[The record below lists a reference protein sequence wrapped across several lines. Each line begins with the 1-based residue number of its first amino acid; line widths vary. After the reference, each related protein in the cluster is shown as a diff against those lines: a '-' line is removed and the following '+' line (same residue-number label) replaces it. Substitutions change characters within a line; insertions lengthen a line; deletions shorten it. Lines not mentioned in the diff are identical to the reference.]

1 MASQDSRLTAI
12 LTWRGVRTGIPEITP
27 IALYAFVLGIAFGA
41 AAQQAGLTNVEAG
54 LMSAA
59 VFSGAAQFV
68 ALDMGLDHAGLGALL
83 LAVLAVNTRH
93 VLLGAALH
101 PWFRHLGPWR
111 RFGAA
116 ALLSDAN
123 WAMAM
128 KYRAQGGNDVGVLVG
143 GGMALWI
150 CWITGTLAG
159 LTAAGELLDPKRYGL
174 DVLMLA
180 FFATV
185 LVGMWRGRTNILPW
199 TAAAVVSLLGLWL
212 LPTNWHIM
220 AGAIAGGATGAL
232 LHRE

>member
-1 MASQDSRLTAI
+1 MQDTDDTVV
-12 LTWRGVRTGIPEITP
+12 LTWRGIRSGIPDIAP
-27 IALYAFVLGIAFGA
+27 VALYAVVLGIAFGA
-41 AAQQAGLTNVEAG
+41 AAQQAGLTDVETT

-68 ALDMGLDHAGLGALL
+68 ALDMGLDRAGLGALL

-101 PWFRHLGPWR
+101 PWLRHLGPWR
-111 RFGAA
+111 RFGTA

-128 KYRAQGGNDVGVLVG
+128 SYRAQGGNDVGVLVG
-143 GGMALWI
+143 GGLALWV
-150 CWITGTLAG
+150 CWFTGTVAG
-159 LTAAGELLDPKRYGL
+159 LTATGALLDPERYGL
-174 DVLMLA
+174 DILMLA

-185 LVGMWRGRTNILPW
+185 LVSMWRGRVNVLPW
-199 TAAAVVSLLGLWL
+199 LAAAIVSLLGLWL

-220 AGAIAGGATGAL
+220 AGALAGGVVGAAL
-232 LHRE
+232 YRE

>member
-1 MASQDSRLTAI
+1 MQAKAEAAV
-12 LTWRGVRTGIPEITP
+12 LTWRGIRSGIPDITP
-27 IALYAFVLGIAFGA
+27 VALYAVVLGIAFGA
-41 AAQQAGLTNVEAG
+41 AARQTGLTDFESA
-54 LMSAA
+54 LMSAV

-101 PWFRHLGPWR
+101 PWLRHLGPWR

-128 KYRAQGGNDVGVLVG
+128 RYRAQGGNDVGVLVG
-143 GGMALWI
+143 GGMALWV
-150 CWITGTLAG
+150 CWFTGTVAG
-159 LTAAGELLDPKRYGL
+159 LTAAGALLDPERYGL

-180 FFATV
+180 FFTTV
-185 LVGMWRGRTNILPW
+185 LVGMWRGRVNMLPW
-199 TAAAVVSLLGLWL
+199 TAAAIVSLLGLWL

-220 AGAIAGGATGAL
+220 AGALAGGIVGAARY
-232 LHRE
+232 RE

>member
-1 MASQDSRLTAI
+1 MQETDDSAI
-12 LTWRGVRTGIPEITP
+12 LTWRGIRSGIPDIAP
-27 IALYAFVLGIAFGA
+27 IALYAVVLGIAFGA
-41 AAQQAGLTNVEAG
+41 AAQQAGLAGVETA
-54 LMSAA
+54 LMSAT

-68 ALDMGLDHAGLGALL
+68 ALDMGLDRAGLGALL

-101 PWFRHLGPWR
+101 PWLRHLDPWR
-111 RFGAA
+111 RFGSA

-123 WAMAM
+123 WAMAL

-143 GGMALWI
+143 GGLALWV
-150 CWITGTLAG
+150 CWFAGTVAG
-159 LTAAGELLDPKRYGL
+159 LTAAGTLLDPKKYGL

-185 LVGMWRGRTNILPW
+185 LVGMWRGRANMLPW
-199 TAAAVVSLLGLWL
+199 TAAAIVSLLGLWL
-212 LPTNWHIM
+212 LPANWHIM
-220 AGAIAGGATGAL
+220 AGAIAGGIVGAA